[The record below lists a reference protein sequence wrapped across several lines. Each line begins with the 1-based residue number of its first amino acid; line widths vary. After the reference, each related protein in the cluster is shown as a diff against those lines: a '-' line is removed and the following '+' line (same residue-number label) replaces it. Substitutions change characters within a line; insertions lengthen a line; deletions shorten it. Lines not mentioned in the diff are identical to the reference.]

1 MFRLSKNRSNAPCS
15 FVSQCTKR
23 DKRAD
28 AKSTLNSSSSFYS
41 VRVENNNA
49 CNSIRFPS
57 FLNFT
62 SYYYTF
68 YFPFLF
74 LFSISLSHR
83 CISHVYSKI
92 RSKIRFASLLT
103 TWFPG
108 NQRRIKKKKKRK
120 LFYESNFRR
129 RKIGPIGARWV
140 AWKVSYPPWIDDD
153 FRNKGGG
160 SSDGSGTFPRAGVP
174 QRRTSD
180 TIGPSPLHNRVARF
194 RSSATG
200 LGSTWR
206 WMRRLITPA
215 N

>member
-74 LFSISLSHR
+74 LFSTISLSHR

-103 TWFPG
+103 TSFPG

-120 LFYESNFRR
+120 LFHESNFRR
-129 RKIGPIGARWV
+129 RKIGPIGSR
-140 AWKVSYPPWIDDD
+140 
-153 FRNKGGG
+153 GG
-160 SSDGSGTFPRAGVP
+160 SREKFRIPRESTMTFETRVVAV
-174 QRRTSD
+174 RME
-180 TIGPSPLHNRVARF
+180 VARF
-194 RSSATG
+194 PGPGFLKGVPRTQ
-200 LGSTWR
+200 
-206 WMRRLITPA
+206 
-215 N
+215 